1 MTTAGGV
8 LTFLLS
14 DMEGPSRS
22 WDARPESMPDALA
35 LYETVVG
42 EGIERNG
49 GTVVSADETGEGIVA
64 VFPEAGAA
72 VLAASEIQREL
83 ETQSWPL
90 GQRLRARMVLE
101 VAGAGADGPSTG
113 VPEWAR
119 GGQVLLTAQTAA
131 LVRDLLPP
139 GAQLLDL
146 GERGIYANQRMFQ
159 LLAPLANGSRRVSQ
173 PPAPPPPP
181 APSAASSMQLPGMVP
196 EELEA
201 RLRDLEHQ
209 LGEATRSI
217 LRLQGRAGYRLLAQ
231 VEAAH
236 GHVEGTTASRAAP
249 VLRALGRLR
258 LAYSRLTELVQAAR
272 AAHDA
277 PRSDLEW
284 LLYGEAVALLP
295 DAPAEEAVSA
305 DQLLEMLTGSL
316 SEIEAFVFAVEE
328 AEAEVNPR
336 LAACEDEITR
346 LVEEAGTLAAP
357 ALVREL
363 GELAAR
369 LSGLRSTA
377 DTDPLGTAQTL
388 GRDLEPALQRARDR
402 ISDLH
407 RRRGSLEV
415 DLARARELLVE
426 LQGLHAQVLREHR
439 QVREQV
445 SWPEATL
452 EPLDPAYLTGHP
464 LGLVPW
470 LSRLDALHG
479 SGAGWYTLRKGLD
492 RWLEVAHGALAS
504 ERLVLASNRRA
515 ASRLDEL
522 RRRLDELLDRAA
534 GSSLD
539 DHPGLYELGRRA
551 TQALNVAPAD
561 LEAAGGLVAEYEA
574 RLQEELRRVKHRVRD
589 R

>member
-1 MTTAGGV
+1 MTTSGGV

-14 DMEGPSRS
+14 DVEGPSRS
-22 WDARPESMPDALA
+22 WDTRLDSIPDALA

-49 GTVVSADETGEGIVA
+49 GTVVSADERGEGIVA
-64 VFPEAGAA
+64 VFAEAQAA

-83 ETQSWPL
+83 EAQSWPL

-101 VAGAGADGPSTG
+101 AAGAGAHGPSTG
-113 VPEWAR
+113 VPDWAR

-159 LLAPLANGSRRVSQ
+159 LLAPLANGSR
-173 PPAPPPPP
+173 PAPHPPSPPPP
-181 APSAASSMQLPGMVP
+181 APSRPAVLRLPQVAP

-201 RLRDLEHQ
+201 RLRDLEDQ
-209 LGEATRSI
+209 VGEVTRTI
-217 LRLQGRAGYRLLAQ
+217 LRLQGRAGYRVVAQ
-231 VEAAH
+231 EEALG
-236 GHVEGTTASRAAP
+236 GHVEGTTAGRAAP
-249 VLRALGRLR
+249 ALRALGQVR

-272 AAHDA
+272 AARDA
-277 PRSDLEW
+277 PGSDLEW
-284 LLYGEAVALLP
+284 LLYGQAVALIP
-295 DAPAEEAVSA
+295 DAPGDEAVSA
-305 DQLLEMLTGSL
+305 DQLLEMLSQGL
-316 SEIEAFVFAVEE
+316 SEIEAFVLAVEE
-328 AEAEVNPR
+328 AEAEVGPR
-336 LAACEDEITR
+336 LAACEEEITR

-369 LSGLRSTA
+369 VSGLRSTA
-377 DTDPLGTAQTL
+377 DADPLGTAQAL
-388 GRDLEPALQRARDR
+388 ARDLEPSMQRARAR
-402 ISDLH
+402 IADLR

-439 QVREQV
+439 QVRERV
-445 SWPEATL
+445 TWPEATL

-515 ASRLDEL
+515 VTRLDEL

-574 RLQEELRRVKHRVRD
+574 RLEEELRRVKHRVRD